1 VNDAPFNANAPIFLD
16 PGASSGPFEL
26 FDVIVDPSA
35 APAAYSGNLFSIFG
49 GPDGGTFTISPI
61 SSTFLSR

>member
-1 VNDAPFNANAPIFLD
+1 VNAPFNANAPFFLD

-35 APAAYSGNLFSIFG
+35 APATYGGNSFSIS
-49 GPDGGTFTISPI
+49 GGTFADFSDLAARA
-61 SSTFLSR
+61 FSR